1 MQIGE
6 IWVRGRSVTAG
17 YFNRDALTCKV
28 FNARLDGEDDS
39 YLRTGDLGF
48 MRDGELF
55 VTGRIKDLIIVSG
68 RNIYPQDV
76 EANVVRADPSL
87 RRAVAFSI
95 PGDGTE
101 RLIVVAEAAFT
112 QISMDCNAKLTDAVR
127 SSVTSE
133 FGVGPDVHICPRRT
147 IPTTTSGKV
156 RRQEAKRMFLAEAIQ
171 RAPV

>member
-1 MQIGE
+1 MAKMTATCAPAT
-6 IWVRGRSVTAG
+6 SVS
-17 YFNRDALTCKV
+17 CV
-28 FNARLDGEDDS
+28 
-39 YLRTGDLGF
+39 
-48 MRDGELF
+48 DGELF

-112 QISMDCNAKLTDAVR
+112 QISTDCTR
-127 SSVTSE
+127 GS
-133 FGVGPDVHICPRRT
+133 
-147 IPTTTSGKV
+147 
-156 RRQEAKRMFLAEAIQ
+156 RMPS
-171 RAPV
+171 APA